1 MISNIVKNIFW
12 VLYALF
18 ITMVFFAVTI
28 AASVWLATSG
38 ELIII
43 ALIVAFVIG
52 FVVML
57 ALGVMSLKELI
68 EVCREAD
75 EILNEKQNAEDK
87 SCNGH
92 RTCK

>member
-18 ITMVFFAVTI
+18 ITMVFFAATI

-43 ALIVAFVIG
+43 ALIVFFVIG

-57 ALGVMSLKELI
+57 ALGIMSLKGLI
-68 EVCREAD
+68 EDCRETD
-75 EILNEKQNAEDK
+75 EILKEKQNAE
-87 SCNGH
+87 NNN
-92 RTCK
+92 